1 MYSTS
6 PHIMRGWLRA
16 GKAGCVA
23 VMGGSE
29 ELEIR
34 SFLVRSG
41 FRRRLSLG
49 GKGGMVIIN
58 I

>member
-49 GKGGMVIIN
+49 GKGWHGYN
-58 I
+58 